1 MPPQPP
7 KGTDPAFEWFDT
19 LLRAG
24 LAFSVL
30 TFLIILFSTSVKL
43 VAFWR
48 RNRVRVHL
56 SKKDPRSRNGI
67 ELGDVPYTTAPF
79 PHGFAPSRADAASV
93 IHHPNP
99 IYRDASRVTDNI
111 APGIVPWQWRQ
122 HQPQEEERL

>member
-7 KGTDPAFEWFDT
+7 KGTDPAFECDVYSST
-19 LLRAG
+19 MLR
-24 LAFSVL
+24 
-30 TFLIILFSTSVKL
+30 

-56 SKKDPRSRNGI
+56 SKKDPRSRNGV